1 MMMQGR
7 TAFSELM
14 LGAKTAVHREGEK
27 AKAKKRSEF
36 VEDQAVE
43 SDEDDMLGFGGVR
56 KKNGGDE
63 DEEGDEHDVDG
74 VVKDLVDDAQMDE
87 SALAKSKVLEK
98 HLEQQNEDDER
109 LEKEVNDV
117 VAGKRRTRRRRGG
130 AGGLLGSDASDDESS
145 DDEEARALRRRLAKK
160 RRVEGDTLDALA
172 RDPATAPFHATYQ
185 MGLVDDADE
194 FAHLDRDEGEDGE
207 GSGVQEKTQDD
218 RDGGDGEKGGR
229 GGDVDVDDEDVEMA
243 APDDAGE
250 EQLYAADLR
259 KQLQEIARGKQE
271 YHEHNPEDVSWVDQD
286 PDEGATALHMR
297 VRMASSAP
305 HKAPPPAQ
313 PIPVDA
319 DMDVLSVRRI
329 HADEQNDPTYAQRMK
344 RWANDEGA
352 SNRHHRSGTG
362 NAAGAVTGHHR
373 TRGATAAKSTRQPPA
388 KRGAATAPAPV
399 RKTASALSAVADR
412 SARFGA

>member
-1 MMMQGR
+1 M
-7 TAFSELM
+7 
-14 LGAKTAVHREGEK
+14 
-27 AKAKKRSEF
+27 
-36 VEDQAVE
+36 
-43 SDEDDMLGFGGVR
+43 
-56 KKNGGDE
+56 
-63 DEEGDEHDVDG
+63 
-74 VVKDLVDDAQMDE
+74 
-87 SALAKSKVLEK
+87 
-98 HLEQQNEDDER
+98 
-109 LEKEVNDV
+109 
-117 VAGKRRTRRRRGG
+117 
-130 AGGLLGSDASDDESS
+130 
-145 DDEEARALRRRLAKK
+145 
-160 RRVEGDTLDALA
+160 
-172 RDPATAPFHATYQ
+172 
-185 MGLVDDADE
+185 
-194 FAHLDRDEGEDGE
+194 
-207 GSGVQEKTQDD
+207 
-218 RDGGDGEKGGR
+218 
-229 GGDVDVDDEDVEMA
+229 
-243 APDDAGE
+243 
-250 EQLYAADLR
+250 
-259 KQLQEIARGKQE
+259 
-271 YHEHNPEDVSWVDQD
+271 DQD